1 MKAIPKSYWRMF
13 PEKNEE
19 ESVFEVTKGDFQG
32 MEIAVDWTQGWVR
45 AATKKERLLS
55 IITDR
60 SLVEAHQRIFLEER
74 HLPPPL
80 RTC

>member
-1 MKAIPKSYWRMF
+1 MKEIPKSYWEMSERTAG
-13 PEKNEE
+13 
-19 ESVFEVTKGDFQG
+19 ESIFVVTKGDFQG

-45 AATKKERLLS
+45 PATKKERLLS

>member
-1 MKAIPKSYWRMF
+1 MKAIPKSHWEMF
-13 PEKNEE
+13 ERNNE
-19 ESVFEVTKGDFQG
+19 ESVFVVTKGDFQG
-32 MEIAVDWTQGWVR
+32 MEIAYDWTQGSIR
-45 AATKKERLLS
+45 PATKKERLLS
-55 IITDR
+55 IIADR